1 MLIHNSSYTVF
12 TLDHL
17 EMDLS
22 SLKWYISK
30 SNTSVE
36 FMKISEIVVIIFIKH
51 CVSMALELFHVCE
64 DKF

>member
-1 MLIHNSSYTVF
+1 MVHPVVQMS
-12 TLDHL
+12 
-17 EMDLS
+17 LS
-22 SLKWYISK
+22 ISK